1 MKKYNFVKR
10 ILTLGMVMTMGVSL
24 LTGCSAKKEV
34 KDFASYAKNI
44 EEIKLSDEVRIVA
57 LGEATHG
64 NKEFQELKLSVFA
77 HLVET
82 TPVRAFAIEG
92 DFGSCLIAN
101 DYIVHDIGS
110 AENAVKNLG
119 FEIYRTDEMLEL
131 VQWMHDYNATA
142 KEDDKVRFYGFDMQR
157 NEVARER
164 IRAFYNV
171 VSKDKGSEYMA
182 QWDDY
187 YGESNGSLSPEN
199 LTALKELVNE
209 MIADMEAQKDSYTK
223 MTDEETY
230 AYALQ
235 SATCLLQN
243 LDLYDVS
250 NEYMGYA
257 DLRDQYMKENVKWI
271 LDREENVHG
280 TKLMIAGHNGHV
292 AKVVN
297 SAYTNMGSYLSEEF
311 GDAYYVIGTD
321 FYKTNCSIATK
332 EAREDYKFC
341 SDDPLAKA
349 VGKMENNQYY
359 LDFDE
364 AQASEELSTLLDSNM
379 PTGSLGESY
388 SFLMKFVKTSYQLR
402 IPPNKLYDGMI
413 FVYEA
418 TPIEVWDYQEK

>member
-1 MKKYNFVKR
+1 MRKYNWVKKVFAAGL
-10 ILTLGMVMTMGVSL
+10 IMTMSVQL
-24 LTGCSAKKEV
+24 LTGCSAKDEV
-34 KDFASYAKNI
+34 KDFSKYAKNVEDI
-44 EEIKLSDEVRIVA
+44 TLSDEVRIVA

-64 NKEFQELKLSVFA
+64 NKEFQEVKLDVFA

-82 TPVRAFAIEG
+82 TNVRAFAIEG

-101 DYIVHDIGS
+101 DYILYDIGT

-131 VQWMHDYNATA
+131 VQWMHDYNESA
-142 KEDDKVRFYGFDMQR
+142 KEDEKVRFYGFDMQR
-157 NEVARER
+157 NEAARER
-164 IRAFYNV
+164 ILAFYDV
-171 VSKDKGSEYMA
+171 VAKDKGADYA
-182 QWDDY
+182 KKWDEREDV
-187 YGESNGSLSPEN
+187 
-199 LTALKELVNE
+199 TALQDLTNE
-209 MIADMEAQKDSYTK
+209 IIADLETQKVSYTNI
-223 MTDEETY
+223 TGEETY

-243 LDLYDVS
+243 LSLNDVS
-250 NEYMGYA
+250 SDYKGYA
-257 DLRDQYMKENVKWI
+257 DLRDQYMADNVKWI
-271 LDREENVHG
+271 LEREENVYG

-292 AKVVN
+292 ARVVN
-297 SAYTNMGSYLSEEF
+297 SAYTNMGSYLAEEF
-311 GDAYYVIGTD
+311 GESYYAIGTD

-332 EAREDYKFC
+332 EARKDYKFC

-349 VGKMENNQYY
+349 VGDMENNRYY

-364 AQASEELSTLLDSNM
+364 AQVSEELSSVLDSNI

-402 IPPNKLYDGMI
+402 IPPAQLYDGMI

-418 TPIEVWDYQEK
+418 TPIEVWDYQE